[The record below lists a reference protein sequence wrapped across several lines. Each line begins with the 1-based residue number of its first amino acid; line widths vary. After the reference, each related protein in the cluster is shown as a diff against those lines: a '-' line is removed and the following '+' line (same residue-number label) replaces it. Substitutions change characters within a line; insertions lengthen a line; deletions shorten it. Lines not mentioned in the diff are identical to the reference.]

1 MHYINARTIL
11 NNNHG
16 AVGMNLYRGCSHG
29 CIYCDSR
36 SRVYQM
42 DHPFEDIAVKQNAPE
57 LLEKA
62 LGTKRKK
69 CMIGTGSMSDPY
81 IPLEEELQLTR
92 RCLEIIRNHDFGVTM
107 ITKSDRILRDLDLL
121 VEIHRRARCVLQMS
135 LTTWDEALCRV
146 LEPGVCNSQR
156 RVEVLRILRDHG
168 IPTVVWLTPILPY
181 INDTEENLLSIL
193 SACAE
198 ADVQGIICFGMGVT
212 MREGNREYFYEALD
226 RHFPGMK
233 DRYIRSFGLNY
244 QLISP
249 NHRPLMKLFHGFC
262 RKHGIIDTPEDCF
275 RFLSEFQEKDDQISF
290 FDI

>member
-1 MHYINARTIL
+1 MT
-11 NNNHG
+11 
-16 AVGMNLYRGCSHG
+16 
-29 CIYCDSR
+29 
-36 SRVYQM
+36 
-42 DHPFEDIAVKQNAPE
+42 
-57 LLEKA
+57 
-62 LGTKRKK
+62 
-69 CMIGTGSMSDPY
+69 
-81 IPLEEELQLTR
+81 
-92 RCLEIIRNHDFGVTM
+92 
-107 ITKSDRILRDLDLL
+107 
-121 VEIHRRARCVLQMS
+121 

-146 LEPGVCNSQR
+146 LEPGVCSSQR